1 MTTTPKKI
9 GPFAEVIESSLIH
22 CKGQTWQWD
31 NFPEFGSL
39 ICIKESTKT
48 LFGIV
53 TQVTTG
59 APDTGRTPF
68 MYQKTE
74 SELKREHPHI
84 FAFLQTTF
92 TCSLVAFQEH
102 ERFFYQT
109 ATTPAKIHAFIEQP
123 TPTEQRQ
130 FFTKHDYLFTLHA
143 HNQLTNSELLV
154 ALLRQQH
161 LLGLLNKQH
170 FFTCLETLSLLE
182 GDNYARTAVLIERTG
197 HLIKDA

>member
-1 MTTTPKKI
+1 MTSTKKTAA
-9 GPFAEVIESSLIH
+9 FAEVIESSLVH

-39 ICIKESTKT
+39 LCIKEPTKT
-48 LFGIV
+48 VFGIV
-53 TQVTTG
+53 THVTTG

-68 MYQKTE
+68 IYQKTE

-92 TCSLVAFQEH
+92 VCTLVAFVEH

-109 ATTPAKIHAFIEQP
+109 ASTPAKIHAFIEQP
-123 TPTEQRQ
+123 TLQEQRQ

-143 HNQLTNSELLV
+143 QNQLKSSDLLV

-161 LLGLLNKQH
+161 LLGILTKQH
-170 FFTCLETLSLLE
+170 FFTCLETVALLE

-197 HLIKDA
+197 HLVKDA